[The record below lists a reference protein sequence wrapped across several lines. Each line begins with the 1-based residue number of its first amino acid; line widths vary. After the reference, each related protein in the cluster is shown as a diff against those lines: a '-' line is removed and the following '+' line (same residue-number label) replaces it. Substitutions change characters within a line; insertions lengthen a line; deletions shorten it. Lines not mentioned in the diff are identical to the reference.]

1 VSAPAPPA
9 GFRVA
14 VDIGGTFTDA
24 VAVASDGTVRSAK
37 VLSIPGQQDAGVV
50 DAVRAM
56 QVPMAEVSDFIHG
69 TTAVLNAL
77 LERRGARLAMV
88 VTRGFRDVYEIGR
101 ASRPEMYN
109 IRYHRPP
116 MLLRRRD
123 IFEVT
128 ERLSATGE
136 VVVALDEDELRLIAG
151 ELGGNYEAVAVCF
164 LHAYRHDAHELRARE
179 VLQAAL
185 PGVSVVASS
194 QTAPEWREF
203 ERFST
208 TLVSAY
214 VTPKISDY
222 LGRLEGRLQQEG
234 LGSPLHVMQS
244 NGGVMTA
251 QAGVRN
257 AVRTLF
263 SGPVGGTV
271 ACLTVG
277 GQVGSDR
284 LICIDM
290 GGTSFDVSLVID
302 GRADIDSEITIAG
315 HPVLTPSVSMHS
327 LGAGGGSVVYV
338 DAGGLRVGPESAGA
352 VPGPACYGRGGV
364 RPTVTDADLLLGRIP
379 RDARLGGSLPLDY
392 AAAEQAMQAVGDQLG
407 LDATSLAAGTVAVA
421 DAMMADAIRELTVAR
436 GIDPRE
442 FDLFAF
448 GGAGPLHAAALA
460 DELDIGRVI
469 VPFAPGVLSAW
480 GMLQA
485 DVRHDVVRACFT
497 TLQGA
502 EPAGIRAEL
511 DTLCRRAEQF
521 VTAEGVSARDLRLE
535 GSADLRYAGQEYT
548 ITVSLGL
555 AFDRPA
561 LDALAADFHAAYLER
576 YGHNNPA
583 ETVEMVNLRVT
594 GVGLRG
600 RPDRDALPAG
610 SLPPASA
617 WTLVAVSGDHV
628 SAPVYQRSELPG
640 GAGLSG
646 PAVILEDGCTTFVPP
661 GWTAGVAAAGHLVLE
676 RQRAEASQPREETQ

>member
-1 VSAPAPPA
+1 VSTPATAA

-24 VAVASDGTVRSAK
+24 VAVGADGAVRSAK
-37 VLSIPGQQDAGVV
+37 VLSIPGQQDVGVV
-50 DAVRAM
+50 AAVAAM
-56 QVPMAEVSDFIHG
+56 DVPMREVADFIHG

-77 LERRGARLAMV
+77 LERRGARLAMI

-128 ERLSATGE
+128 ERLSPTGE
-136 VVVALDEDELRLIAG
+136 VVAPLDEDELRQVAG
-151 ELGGNYEAVAVCF
+151 RLAGNYEAVAVCF
-164 LHAYRHDAHELRARE
+164 LHAYRHDVHELRAQD
-179 VLQAAL
+179 VLRAAL

-194 QTAPEWREF
+194 QIAPEWREF
-203 ERFST
+203 ERLST

-222 LGRLEGRLQQEG
+222 LGRLADRLQMEG

-271 ACLTVG
+271 ACLTIG
-277 GQVGSDR
+277 AQVGSDR

-290 GGTSFDVSLVID
+290 GGTSFDVSLVIE
-302 GRADIDSEITIAG
+302 GKADIDSEITIAG

-352 VPGPACYGRGGV
+352 VPGPACYGRGG
-364 RPTVTDADLLLGRIP
+364 RQPTVTDADLLLGRIP
-379 RDARLGGSLPLDY
+379 RDARLGGSLPLEY
-392 AAAEQAMQAVGDQLG
+392 AAAERAMQGVAEQLG
-407 LDATSLAAGTVAVA
+407 LDAISLAAGTVAVA

-485 DVRHDVVRACFT
+485 DVRHDLVRAYFT
-497 TLQGA
+497 TLRGEVAAAVRDELADLSRQA
-502 EPAGIRAEL
+502 EDLVA
-511 DTLCRRAEQF
+511 
-521 VTAEGVSARDLRLE
+521 AEGVSAGDRRVE

-548 ITVSLGL
+548 LTVPLRL
-555 AFDRPA
+555 DFDQAA
-561 LDALAADFHAAYLER
+561 LDTLAADFHGAYLER

-583 ETVEMVNLRVT
+583 ETVELVSLRVT
-594 GVGLRG
+594 GIGLRG
-600 RPDRDALPAG
+600 RPEREALPTG
-610 SLPPASA
+610 VPPA
-617 WTLVAVSGDHV
+617 VAARTAVVVGGERTD
-628 SAPVYQRSELPG
+628 APVYQRTGLPV
-640 GAGLSG
+640 GATAAG

-661 GWTAGVAAAGHLVLE
+661 GWMAAVTAAGHLVLT
-676 RQRAEASQPREETQ
+676 RQPQAAPEPKEDSQ